1 MGKTPTSI
9 QNHYDVTMAPRTKW
23 RGSHHNT
30 WPYKGISTGR
40 HYPWKH
46 SALYLTPDV
55 YKTKTEDRR
64 PKTEDPKPKIQ
75 NRRPSCQMPRD
86 KTQKGQ
92 GFCFVVY
99 PLVCQI
105 ERLQKKPWGSFLTLF
120 KGLKSLKSDQHQF
133 SSLKI
138 ITKSNGKVI
147 RFNKMITYKK
157 KLKSFIKFAH
167 WFFKTTYWV
176 ISLAKKGEERK
187 RTSQGCCVTFK
198 SFCLSDRDRLGNRG
212 RPIWLKFGT
221 LSYYGDLCNMPKFQ
235 FNFSYLGWVLDVT
248 LFGVPNAF
256 FIAHFGHFSILWL
269 QCQGD
274 FKPNINS
281 LFIISILKVFIAKH
295 IHQRNISGFL
305 WNNC

>member
-1 MGKTPTSI
+1 MS
-9 QNHYDVTMAPRTKW
+9 TKQ
-23 RGSHHNT
+23 RQ
-30 WPYKGISTGR
+30 
-40 HYPWKH
+40 
-46 SALYLTPDV
+46 
-55 YKTKTEDRR
+55 KTEDQR
-64 PKTEDPKPKIQ
+64 PRTQNPKSKTDDPVVRCREIRHKK
-75 NRRPSCQMPRD
+75 D
-86 KTQKGQ
+86 WV
-92 GFCFVVY
+92 FCFVVY

-157 KLKSFIKFAH
+157 KLKYFIKFAH
-167 WFFKTTYWV
+167 WFFKTTYWA

-198 SFCLSDRDRLGNRG
+198 SFCLRDRGRLGNRG

-248 LFGVPNAF
+248 FLGSPMLF
-256 FIAHFGHFSILWL
+256 L
-269 QCQGD
+269 
-274 FKPNINS
+274 
-281 LFIISILKVFIAKH
+281 
-295 IHQRNISGFL
+295 
-305 WNNC
+305 